1 MRYGRH
7 QIDKAGEIAISST
20 EEDVYKNAIEKIN
33 DWRSLHL
40 INYKQKLMLF
50 LTGIE

>member
-20 EEDVYKNAIEKIN
+20 EEDVYKSTIGV
-33 DWRSLHL
+33 
-40 INYKQKLMLF
+40 LF
-50 LTGIE
+50 T

>member
-20 EEDVYKNAIEKIN
+20 EEDVYKNAIEKSTIGV
-33 DWRSLHL
+33 
-40 INYKQKLMLF
+40 LF
-50 LTGIE
+50 T

>member
-40 INYKQKLMLF
+40 DRKSVV
-50 LTGIE
+50 

>member
-20 EEDVYKNAIEKIN
+20 EEDVYKNAFS
-33 DWRSLHL
+33 R
-40 INYKQKLMLF
+40 
-50 LTGIE
+50 